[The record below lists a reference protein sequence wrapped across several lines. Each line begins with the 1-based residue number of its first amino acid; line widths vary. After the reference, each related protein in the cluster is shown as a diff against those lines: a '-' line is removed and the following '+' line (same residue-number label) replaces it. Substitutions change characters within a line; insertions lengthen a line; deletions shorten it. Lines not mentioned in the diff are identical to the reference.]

1 MSCSRS
7 PGRPAE
13 KIGEHFFS
21 VPTKVLFFFLS
32 AMLKCETE
40 RRTGYIRADS
50 LDKKVF
56 LTNNVR
62 KRGMTVK
69 KRQAKKQGLKVNI
82 NGKEEMLHEDDHQPP
97 KQQEDDQVTFSNW
110 EEKRQSEQETAA
122 SEEEPAKPKEE
133 DFQWDDAADHIYHS
147 DPKVVTPYQK
157 KKGSFDQ
164 KFGKNRGPFKR
175 VMTTIVFAVVLGT
188 GLGVFALSL
197 SQDGTQNPSG
207 GDISVSASGNQSS
220 MKAGGDAPPAD
231 TADESKENKDEKS
244 ASGSF
249 STYVVQA
256 GKFSSEK
263 GADELVGSLKEAGY
277 AGKKVSMD
285 DGYYVIAGLA
295 TEQGMTSAVGKKLID
310 QHFEAWGGKE
320 LSFQVP
326 EELTSL
332 IEKASVLSSKV
343 IAGDDVDQ
351 KDVAQLI
358 SELESA
364 KTTDAPA
371 KSSLLKA
378 VQLLNEPTAENGW
391 KSQQALLDQLN
402 T

>member
-1 MSCSRS
+1 M
-7 PGRPAE
+7 
-13 KIGEHFFS
+13 
-21 VPTKVLFFFLS
+21 
-32 AMLKCETE
+32 
-40 RRTGYIRADS
+40 RADS
-50 LDKKVF
+50 LDRKVF

-62 KRGMTVK
+62 KRGITMK

-82 NGKEEMLHEDDHQPP
+82 NGKEETIHEEDHQP
-97 KQQEDDQVTFSNW
+97 KKEQEDGVTFSNW
-110 EEKRQSEQETAA
+110 EEKRQTEQETAA
-122 SEEEPAKPKEE
+122 SQEDPSKPKEE

-147 DPKVVTPYQK
+147 DPKVVKPYQK

-164 KFGKNRGPFKR
+164 KLSKNRGPFKR

-197 SQDGTQNPSG
+197 SKEGSANLTG
-207 GDISVSASGNQSS
+207 GDHVNVSASGKQSS
-220 MKAGGDAPPAD
+220 MKAGGDAPQA
-231 TADESKENKDEKS
+231 TSADETDEKKED
-244 ASGSF
+244 AVSGSF
-249 STYVVQA
+249 STFVVQA

-263 GADELVGSLKEAGY
+263 GADDLVASLKDAGY

-295 TEQGMTSAVGKKLID
+295 KEQGMTSAVGKKLID

-326 EELTSL
+326 NELTSL
-332 IEKASVLSSKV
+332 LEKASALSSQV
-343 IAGDDVDQ
+343 ITGDEVETNE
-351 KDVAQLI
+351 VTQLI
-358 SELESA
+358 SEVEDV

-378 VQLLNEPTAENGW
+378 LQLLNEPTAENGW
-391 KSQQALLDQLN
+391 KSQQVLLDQIN

>member
-1 MSCSRS
+1 M
-7 PGRPAE
+7 
-13 KIGEHFFS
+13 K
-21 VPTKVLFFFLS
+21 
-32 AMLKCETE
+32 
-40 RRTGYIRADS
+40 
-50 LDKKVF
+50 
-56 LTNNVR
+56 
-62 KRGMTVK
+62 VK

-82 NGKEEMLHEDDHQPP
+82 NGKEEVLHEDEHQPQ
-97 KQQEDDQVTFSNW
+97 KQQEDHVTFSNW

-122 SEEEPAKPKEE
+122 SQEEPSKPKEE

-164 KFGKNRGPFKR
+164 KFSKNHGPFKR
-175 VMTTIVFAVVLGT
+175 VITTIVFAVVLGT

-197 SQDGTQNPSG
+197 SQDGSDNPSG
-207 GDISVSASGNQSS
+207 GDHISVSASGSQPS
-220 MKAGGDAPPAD
+220 MKAGEDSQPAGTTD
-231 TADESKENKDEKS
+231 KSKENKDEKS
-244 ASGSF
+244 VSGSF
-249 STYVVQA
+249 STFVVQA

-263 GADELVGSLKEAGY
+263 GADDLVGSLKDAGY
-277 AGKKVSMD
+277 AGKKVSID

-295 TEQGMTSAVGKKLID
+295 KEQGMTSAVGKKLID
-310 QHFEAWGGKE
+310 QHFEAWGGKK

-326 EELTSL
+326 DELTGL

-343 IAGDDVDQ
+343 IAGDEVE
-351 KDVAQLI
+351 KNEVAQLI
-358 SELESA
+358 SELEST
-364 KTTDAPA
+364 KTTDASA

-378 VQLLNEPTAENGW
+378 VQLLNDPTAENGW

>member
-1 MSCSRS
+1 M
-7 PGRPAE
+7 
-13 KIGEHFFS
+13 
-21 VPTKVLFFFLS
+21 
-32 AMLKCETE
+32 
-40 RRTGYIRADS
+40 
-50 LDKKVF
+50 
-56 LTNNVR
+56 
-62 KRGMTVK
+62 K

-82 NGKEEMLHEDDHQPP
+82 NGKEEMLHEEDHQPK
-97 KQQEDDQVTFSNW
+97 KQQEDHVTFSNW

-122 SEEEPAKPKEE
+122 SQEDPSKPKEE

-164 KFGKNRGPFKR
+164 KFSKNRGPFKR

-197 SQDGTQNPSG
+197 SKDGTANPSG
-207 GDISVSASGNQSS
+207 GDHVSVTASGNQSA
-220 MKAGGDAPPAD
+220 MKAGGDAPPAAGD
-231 TADESKENKDEKS
+231 TDESKENKGEKS
-244 ASGSF
+244 VSGSF
-249 STYVVQA
+249 STFVVQA

-263 GADELVGSLKEAGY
+263 GADDLVTSLKDAGY

-326 EELTSL
+326 DELTGL

-343 IAGDDVDQ
+343 IVGDEVE
-351 KDVAQLI
+351 KKEVTQLI

-364 KTTDAPA
+364 KTTDASA

-378 VQLLNEPTAENGW
+378 VQLLNDPTAENGW
-391 KSQQALLDQLN
+391 KSQQVLLDQLN

>member
-1 MSCSRS
+1 
-7 PGRPAE
+7 
-13 KIGEHFFS
+13 
-21 VPTKVLFFFLS
+21 
-32 AMLKCETE
+32 
-40 RRTGYIRADS
+40 
-50 LDKKVF
+50 
-56 LTNNVR
+56 
-62 KRGMTVK
+62 MTVK

-82 NGKEEMLHEDDHQPP
+82 NGKEEMVHEDDHHPP
-97 KQQEDDQVTFSNW
+97 KQQEDQVTFSNW
-110 EEKRQSEQETAA
+110 EEKRHSEQETAA
-122 SEEEPAKPKEE
+122 SQEDPSKPKEE

-157 KKGSFDQ
+157 KKSSFDQ

-197 SQDGTQNPSG
+197 SKDSTPNPSG
-207 GDISVSASGNQSS
+207 GDISVSASGSGNQSS
-220 MKAGGDAPPAD
+220 MKAGGGAPKAG
-231 TADESKENKDEKS
+231 TTDESKENKEEKS
-244 ASGSF
+244 ASGSL
-249 STYVVQA
+249 STFVVQA

-263 GADELVGSLKEAGY
+263 GADDLVGSLKDAGY
-277 AGKKVSMD
+277 AGKKISMD

-326 EELTSL
+326 DELTNL

-343 IAGDDVDQ
+343 IAGDEVDQ
-351 KDVAQLI
+351 KEVTQLI

-364 KTTDAPA
+364 KTEDAPA

-378 VQLLNEPTAENGW
+378 VQLLNDPTAENGW

>member
-1 MSCSRS
+1 M
-7 PGRPAE
+7 
-13 KIGEHFFS
+13 
-21 VPTKVLFFFLS
+21 
-32 AMLKCETE
+32 
-40 RRTGYIRADS
+40 
-50 LDKKVF
+50 
-56 LTNNVR
+56 
-62 KRGMTVK
+62 K

-82 NGKEEMLHEDDHQPP
+82 NGKEEMLHEEEQKPP
-97 KQQEDDQVTFSNW
+97 KQQEDQVTFSNW

-122 SEEEPAKPKEE
+122 SQEDSSKPKEE

-207 GDISVSASGNQSS
+207 GDISVSASGNQSPV
-220 MKAGGDAPPAD
+220 KAGGDASSAG
-231 TADESKENKDEKS
+231 TTDESKENKDEKS
-244 ASGSF
+244 TSGSF
-249 STYVVQA
+249 STFVVQA

-320 LSFQVP
+320 LSFQAP
-326 EELTSL
+326 DELTSL

-343 IAGDDVDQ
+343 ITGDDVDQ
-351 KDVAQLI
+351 KDVTQLI

-364 KTTDAPA
+364 KTMDASA

>member
-1 MSCSRS
+1 M
-7 PGRPAE
+7 
-13 KIGEHFFS
+13 
-21 VPTKVLFFFLS
+21 
-32 AMLKCETE
+32 
-40 RRTGYIRADS
+40 
-50 LDKKVF
+50 
-56 LTNNVR
+56 
-62 KRGMTVK
+62 K

-82 NGKEEMLHEDDHQPP
+82 NGKEETIHETDQ
-97 KQQEDDQVTFSNW
+97 KLEEEQEDRVKFSNW
-110 EEKRQSEQETAA
+110 EEKRQTEQETAV
-122 SEEEPAKPKEE
+122 SQEDQSKPKEE
-133 DFQWDDAADHIYHS
+133 DFHWDDAADHIYHS

-157 KKGSFDQ
+157 KKDSFDQ
-164 KFGKNRGPFKR
+164 KFSKNRGPLKR

-197 SQDGTQNPSG
+197 SKDGSANPPA
-207 GDISVSASGNQSS
+207 GDHVSASTSGNESS
-220 MKAGGDAPPAD
+220 MKAGGDVTETSGA
-231 TADESKENKDEKS
+231 EEEKKDEKS
-244 ASGSF
+244 ASGHF
-249 STYVVQA
+249 STFVVQA

-263 GADELVGSLKEAGY
+263 GADELVDSLKDAGY

-295 TEQGMTSAVGKKLID
+295 KEQSMTSAVGKKLID

-326 EELTSL
+326 DELTDV
-332 IEKASVLSSKV
+332 IEKASVLSSKI
-343 IAGDDVDQ
+343 IAGDDV
-351 KDVAQLI
+351 KKNEVTQLI
-358 SELESA
+358 TELENA

-391 KSQQALLDQLN
+391 KSQQVLLDQLN

>member
-1 MSCSRS
+1 MD
-7 PGRPAE
+7 RPDE

-21 VPTKVLFFFLS
+21 VPTKVLFFFLI

-40 RRTGYIRADS
+40 RRTGYIRTDS

-69 KRQAKKQGLKVNI
+69 KRQSKKQGLKVNI
-82 NGKEEMLHEDDHQPP
+82 NGKEEMLHEDDHKPL
-97 KQQEDDQVTFSNW
+97 KQQEDQVTFSNW

-122 SEEEPAKPKEE
+122 SQEDSSKPKEE

-197 SQDGTQNPSG
+197 SKDGTPTNPSG
-207 GDISVSASGNQSS
+207 GDISVSASGNETS
-220 MKAGGDAPPAD
+220 MKAGGDTSSAG
-231 TADESKENKDEKS
+231 TTDESKENKDEKS
-244 ASGSF
+244 ASGHF
-249 STYVVQA
+249 STFVVQA

-326 EELTSL
+326 DELISL

-351 KDVAQLI
+351 KDVTQLI

-364 KTTDAPA
+364 KTMDAPA

>member
-1 MSCSRS
+1 
-7 PGRPAE
+7 
-13 KIGEHFFS
+13 
-21 VPTKVLFFFLS
+21 
-32 AMLKCETE
+32 
-40 RRTGYIRADS
+40 
-50 LDKKVF
+50 
-56 LTNNVR
+56 
-62 KRGMTVK
+62 
-69 KRQAKKQGLKVNI
+69 
-82 NGKEEMLHEDDHQPP
+82 
-97 KQQEDDQVTFSNW
+97 
-110 EEKRQSEQETAA
+110 
-122 SEEEPAKPKEE
+122 
-133 DFQWDDAADHIYHS
+133 
-147 DPKVVTPYQK
+147 
-157 KKGSFDQ
+157 
-164 KFGKNRGPFKR
+164 
-175 VMTTIVFAVVLGT
+175 
-188 GLGVFALSL
+188 
-197 SQDGTQNPSG
+197 
-207 GDISVSASGNQSS
+207 
-220 MKAGGDAPPAD
+220 
-231 TADESKENKDEKS
+231 ENKDEKS
-244 ASGSF
+244 ASGHF

-277 AGKKVSMD
+277 AGKKISMD

-326 EELTSL
+326 DELTSL
-332 IEKASVLSSKV
+332 IEKASLLSSKV

-351 KDVAQLI
+351 KDVTQLI

-378 VQLLNEPTAENGW
+378 VQLLNEPTAENAW

>member
-1 MSCSRS
+1 
-7 PGRPAE
+7 
-13 KIGEHFFS
+13 
-21 VPTKVLFFFLS
+21 
-32 AMLKCETE
+32 
-40 RRTGYIRADS
+40 
-50 LDKKVF
+50 
-56 LTNNVR
+56 
-62 KRGMTVK
+62 MTVK
-69 KRQAKKQGLKVNI
+69 KRQSKKQGLKVNI
-82 NGKEEMLHEDDHQPP
+82 NGKEEMLHEDDHKPL
-97 KQQEDDQVTFSNW
+97 KQQEDQVTFSNW

-122 SEEEPAKPKEE
+122 SQEDSSKPKEE

-197 SQDGTQNPSG
+197 SKDGTPTNPSG
-207 GDISVSASGNQSS
+207 GDISVSASGNETS
-220 MKAGGDAPPAD
+220 MKAGGDTSSAG
-231 TADESKENKDEKS
+231 TTDESKENKDEKS
-244 ASGSF
+244 ASGHF
-249 STYVVQA
+249 STFVVQA

-326 EELTSL
+326 DELISL

-351 KDVAQLI
+351 KDVTQLI

-364 KTTDAPA
+364 KTMDAPA

>member
-1 MSCSRS
+1 M
-7 PGRPAE
+7 
-13 KIGEHFFS
+13 
-21 VPTKVLFFFLS
+21 
-32 AMLKCETE
+32 
-40 RRTGYIRADS
+40 
-50 LDKKVF
+50 
-56 LTNNVR
+56 
-62 KRGMTVK
+62 K

-82 NGKEEMLHEDDHQPP
+82 NGKEETLHEDDHKLK
-97 KQQEDDQVTFSNW
+97 KQQEDGVTFSNW
-110 EEKRQSEQETAA
+110 EEKRQTEQETA
-122 SEEEPAKPKEE
+122 SSQEDPSKPREE
-133 DFQWDDAADHIYHS
+133 DFHWDDAADHIYHS

-164 KFGKNRGPFKR
+164 TFSKHRGPFKR

-197 SQDGTQNPSG
+197 SKDGTANPSG
-207 GDISVSASGNQSS
+207 GDHISVSASGNQSS
-220 MKAGGDAPPAD
+220 MKAGGDALPVAGKGD
-231 TADESKENKDEKS
+231 SKENNDEKGVS
-244 ASGSF
+244 DSF
-249 STYVVQA
+249 STFVVQA

-263 GADELVGSLKEAGY
+263 GADELVGSLKDAGY

-295 TEQGMTSAVGKKLID
+295 KEQGMTSAVGKKLID

-326 EELTSL
+326 EELTGL
-332 IEKASVLSSKV
+332 MEKASVLSSKV
-343 IAGDDVDQ
+343 IAGDDVE
-351 KDVAQLI
+351 KKEVTQLLT
-358 SELESA
+358 ELESA
-364 KTTDAPA
+364 KTIDASA

-391 KSQQALLDQLN
+391 KSQQVLLDQLN

>member
-1 MSCSRS
+1 
-7 PGRPAE
+7 
-13 KIGEHFFS
+13 
-21 VPTKVLFFFLS
+21 
-32 AMLKCETE
+32 MLKCETE
-40 RRTGYIRADS
+40 RRTGYIRAIS
-50 LDKKVF
+50 LDRKVF

-82 NGKEEMLHEDDHQPP
+82 NGKEEMLHEEDHQPQ
-97 KQQEDDQVTFSNW
+97 KQQGDQVTFSNW

-122 SEEEPAKPKEE
+122 SEEEPSKPKEE

-164 KFGKNRGPFKR
+164 KFSKNRGPFKR

-197 SQDGTQNPSG
+197 SKDGSANPSG
-207 GDISVSASGNQSS
+207 GDHISVSASGSGPS
-220 MKAGGDAPPAD
+220 AKAGGDAPPAD
-231 TADESKENKDEKS
+231 LADTSKDNEGEKS
-244 ASGSF
+244 ASGHF
-249 STYVVQA
+249 STFVVQA

-263 GADELVGSLKEAGY
+263 GADDLVDSLKEAGY

-326 EELTSL
+326 DELTGL
-332 IEKASVLSSKV
+332 IEKASVLSSKM

-351 KDVAQLI
+351 KEVTQLI
-358 SELESA
+358 SELENA

-378 VQLLNEPTAENGW
+378 VQLLNDPSAENGW